1 MVLSGSHNQL
11 LSGSPAGPRPSNME
25 NIMRKIAAVFT
36 GTVATIVLLVAPV
49 TSASA
54 APAHV
59 ACGGCWAVK

>member
-1 MVLSGSHNQL
+1 
-11 LSGSPAGPRPSNME
+11 ME

-54 APAHV
+54 SPAQI
-59 ACGGCWAVK
+59 ACTGCWAAR

>member
-1 MVLSGSHNQL
+1 VLSGSSNQL
-11 LSGSPAGPRPSNME
+11 LSGSPSGPRPSNME

-54 APAHV
+54 SPAQI
-59 ACGGCWAVK
+59 ACTGCWAAR

>member
-1 MVLSGSHNQL
+1 MLAL
-11 LSGSPAGPRPSNME
+11 RPSHLE

-36 GTVATIVLLVAPV
+36 GTVAAVVLMVAPV

-59 ACGGCWAVK
+59 SCTGCWPSAR